1 MTIKPTFE
9 TSGDWSPAQHAALDS
24 VPTQDS
30 SCEGHLGFVSKAAP
44 INSKQKGTSTCRVVG
59 DPRSLGLLNR
69 EQGWKPAPHFPGGST
84 EAQRRKGSAQ
94 VSGLAGGPSGTRLV
108 GEATDAE
115 RGCTCRTPPPS
126 WAPTWPPVPFKLLEA
141 RGPHRKHVPGIP
153 FSLLLLSVLS
163 SHPGGMQLAS

>member
-1 MTIKPTFE
+1 MTIKPTLE
-9 TSGDWSPAQHAALDS
+9 TSGDWGPAQHAALDS

-30 SCEGHLGFVSKAAP
+30 SCEGDLGFVSKAAP

-84 EAQRRKGSAQ
+84 EAQRTKGSAQ
-94 VSGLAGGPSGTRLV
+94 VSGLAGGPRGTRLV

-115 RGCTCRTPPPS
+115 HGCMCPTSTRPP
-126 WAPTWPPVPFKLLEA
+126 APFKLLGA

-153 FSLLLLSVLS
+153 LPLLLLSVLS
-163 SHPGGMQLAS
+163 SHPAGMQLAS